1 MTEILEQTD
10 TDFMSEE
17 IPEERK
23 PKRGRPPTAQLRTL
37 KAFMSDVR
45 GAAEFAEGLRAE
57 LAELPGGPD
66 TDFIFRTAQAVFEAD
81 VARRGD
87 LKQHIALRRLRQIDR
102 TQDENHLQRERAI
115 EQRERALA
123 LSRERFEFDA
133 AEVVLDHLGELK
145 AILQA
150 RSLTRPAKIEA
161 VRRRLFGEGPLRG
174 VAGCDAP
181 AARCELRVAKTDA
194 GGGEYAPFTGERGME
209 TREELWVAGREE
221 GEGGVRKDLL
231 PEAGEFSDP
240 LLP

>member
-1 MTEILEQTD
+1 
-10 TDFMSEE
+10 MSNTAAEST
-17 IPEERK
+17 IK

-45 GAAEFAEGLRAE
+45 SAAEFAEGLRAE

-102 TQDENHLQRERAI
+102 TQDENHLQSERAI

-133 AEVVLDHLGELK
+133 AEVVLDHLSELK
-145 AILQA
+145 AILQD
-150 RSLTRPAKIEA
+150 RSMKRPAKIQA
-161 VRRRLFGEGPLRG
+161 VRRRLFGEAPERG
-174 VAGCDAP
+174 REAAGGEDGGERQVAGYAEEP
-181 AARCELRVAKTDA
+181 RAKSTKFTKERGWPVADDGEDA
-194 GGGEYAPFTGERGME
+194 GLGGEYGVGEDRL
-209 TREELWVAGREE
+209 REEFA
-221 GEGGVRKDLL
+221 
-231 PEAGEFSDP
+231 DP

>member
-1 MTEILEQTD
+1 M
-10 TDFMSEE
+10 
-17 IPEERK
+17 
-23 PKRGRPPTAQLRTL
+23 RTL

-45 GAAEFAEGLRAE
+45 SAAEFAEGLRAE

-133 AEVVLDHLGELK
+133 AETVLDHLGELR
-145 AILQA
+145 AISQA

-161 VRRRLFGEGPLRG
+161 VRLRLFGERPRPAEAGSFKNQEPSFKEDSRFKVQGDGGIGGFGEEALR
-174 VAGCDAP
+174 
-181 AARCELRVAKTDA
+181 RE
-194 GGGEYAPFTGERGME
+194 
-209 TREELWVAGREE
+209 REEAGVLPED
-221 GEGGVRKDLL
+221 GEFGESLL
-231 PEAGEFSDP
+231 P
-240 LLP
+240 

>member
-1 MTEILEQTD
+1 MNEDTSIEQ
-10 TDFMSEE
+10 
-17 IPEERK
+17 K
-23 PKRGRPPTAQLRTL
+23 PKHGRPPTAQLRTL

-45 GAAEFAEGLRAE
+45 SAAEFAEGLRAE

-133 AEVVLDHLGELK
+133 AEVVLDHLSELK
-145 AILQA
+145 AILQD
-150 RSLTRPAKIEA
+150 RSMKRPAKIQA
-161 VRRRLFGEGPLRG
+161 VRMRLFGAGPR
-174 VAGCDAP
+174 P
-181 AARCELRVAKTDA
+181 
-194 GGGEYAPFTGERGME
+194 P
-209 TREELWVAGREE
+209 EE
-221 GEGGVRKDLL
+221 GGPPKAGSFKNQEPSFKEEARFKIQGEEGTESFGEEATRQDEEAAGDLREGGFTQ
-231 PEAGEFSDP
+231 PF
-240 LLP
+240 

>member
-1 MTEILEQTD
+1 
-10 TDFMSEE
+10 MSDDAFAEN
-17 IPEERK
+17 K

-45 GAAEFAEGLRAE
+45 SAAEFAEGLRME

-145 AILQA
+145 AILQD
-150 RSLTRPAKIEA
+150 RSMKRPAKIQA
-161 VRRRLFGEGPLRG
+161 VRTRLFGVGPCSPE
-174 VAGCDAP
+174 AGSFKRQEPSFKEDA
-181 AARCELRVAKTDA
+181 RFKVQGEVEA
-194 GGGEYAPFTGERGME
+194 GGFGEDGTGGFGEDGALQDRGA
-209 TREELWVAGREE
+209 AGVLP
-221 GEGGVRKDLL
+221 GEGGF
-231 PEAGEFSDP
+231 GDP